1 MGAAKIIC
9 CPFAQPELLEGTK
22 CFASD
27 KPAKKWTY
35 WGRIVHGFLAL
46 AGCIFSPC
54 NTSLISV
61 YYSDLSNRPHFV
73 VYVYSPVP

>member
-1 MGAAKIIC
+1 MGAAKIVC

-35 WGRIVHGFLAL
+35 WGR
-46 AGCIFSPC
+46 S
-54 NTSLISV
+54 
-61 YYSDLSNRPHFV
+61 Y
-73 VYVYSPVP
+73 